1 MIAIAVRNEPLLS
14 MSTWRHGT
22 THTYR
27 PPSTEKTK
35 TTHLFSFVLAC
46 CASEAKELSLV
57 TDPEPRGIHK
67 GTSWDVFSNPSGAK
81 NIKLLLEVSVVKSSQ
96 YTVYTRPRYLD
107 KT

>member
-1 MIAIAVRNEPLLS
+1 MLRIEPLLS

-46 CASEAKELSLV
+46 CASEVKELSLV

-67 GTSWDVFSNPSGAK
+67 GTSWDVFLILQVPRISNF
-81 NIKLLLEVSVVKSSQ
+81 
-96 YTVYTRPRYLD
+96 Y
-107 KT
+107 